1 MTSPSFRTRL
11 SVWAPLTLLAPALGA
26 PACEPSD
33 TGPRQSFAT
42 MTTCPASESTV
53 VPRPD
58 YRMPLPPAMSPPADV
73 AADPSRLADWQ
84 RRDAAARRLNEG
96 TACGAALP
104 GFEAFEIT
112 GCGKDVLLCCG
123 RAPPPGGPAP
133 YGNDSS
139 CVQMPLAGGG
149 PPLRRGTP
157 GVPPPPASAPPPV
170 EPPASSAGIAL

>member
-1 MTSPSFRTRL
+1 MTPFSARTRL
-11 SVWAPLTLLAPALGA
+11 PLWATLALFASALAT

-33 TGPRQSFAT
+33 SGPLQTFAT

-58 YRMPLPPAMSPPADV
+58 YRMPLPPVMSPPPEV
-73 AADPSRLADWQ
+73 AADPARLADWR
-84 RRDAAARRLNEG
+84 RRDGMARSLNEG

-104 GFEAFEIT
+104 GFEAFEIS

-123 RAPPPGGPAP
+123 HAPPPGGPAS

-149 PPLRRGTP
+149 PPLGRGMP

-170 EPPASSAGIAL
+170 AAPASSAGIAL